1 MARWLDERGDQPQ
14 IVKGLYQLHIDGGKK
29 ASAAGEK
36 GPGAY
41 GFVLCDP
48 RGTELPGGAQGEVI
62 GPVSDPHSAEY
73 EALLAGLALTRQL
86 EIKYIAVFSDSR
98 TLVNQV
104 KGLWKSSAHLSEYRE
119 KAWNALSEF
128 AGWQLSWIPRKWN
141 ERADTLVDEALATA
155 APGEEIKHAE
165 D

>member
-1 MARWLDERGDQPQ
+1 MNDANQPQ
-14 IVKGLYQLHIDGGKK
+14 IVKGLYQLHIDGGKQ

-36 GPGAY
+36 GLGAY

-62 GPVSDPHSAEY
+62 VDPVSDPHSAEY
-73 EALLAGLALTRQL
+73 EALLAGLSLTRQL

-104 KGLWKSSAHLSEYRE
+104 NGLWKSSAHLSEYRE
-119 KAWNALSEF
+119 KARNVLAEF
-128 AGWQLSWIPRKWN
+128 AGWQVSWIPRKWN
-141 ERADTLVDEALATA
+141 ERADKLVDDALATA
-155 APGEEIKHAE
+155 ASGEEIEHAE